1 MSLAVVHPP
10 VRTRRPAGNARS
22 WWAKAWL
29 RAVEESA
36 YGEAEQRR
44 ARALARRA
52 AVGGITIDAGS
63 LHASVE
69 DERGLWTA
77 TTRVPTLDAPAV
89 ETLVEV
95 VAVESGRVSALLAGD
110 LPHPLVEHA
119 DEAGVELLPY
129 GAELESTCTC
139 ERWTDPCEHALA
151 MLQQTT
157 WLLDQDPLVLLHL
170 RGLPREELLARLHR
184 RGPAAAEP
192 EAGEGADEADL
203 DLAADAAIRAAR
215 VLDAL
220 EDPDA
225 RLEPML

>member
-1 MSLAVVHPP
+1 MNLAVVHPP
-10 VRTRRPAGNARS
+10 VRTRRPAGSARS
-22 WWAKAWL
+22 WWARAWL

-36 YGEAEQRR
+36 YGEDEQRR
-44 ARALARRA
+44 ARTLVRA
-52 AVGGITIDAGS
+52 GAVGGITVDAGS

-69 DERGLWTA
+69 DARGWWTA
-77 TTRVPTLDAPAV
+77 TTRVPTLDAAAV

-95 VAVESGRVSALLAGD
+95 VAAESGRVAALLAGD

-129 GAELESTCTC
+129 GGELESGCTC
-139 ERWTDPCEHALA
+139 ESWTDPCEHALA
-151 MLQQTT
+151 VLQQVT
-157 WLLDQDPLVLLHL
+157 WLLEQDPLVLLHL

-184 RGPAAAEP
+184 RGPAAPPDEEP
-192 EAGEGADEADL
+192 EGDEADL
-203 DLAADAAIRAAR
+203 DLAVDAALRAAR

-225 RLEPML
+225 RLESLL